1 MQMSSSDQI
10 REKFR
15 ENGYFIAK
23 SIISEKKINAV
34 LETIFR
40 IYFKYNPSSKL
51 RDLQE
56 PWSSDLFHE
65 EIIKFRKSDP
75 KRFSLLYDSTQ
86 TSVSIMELL
95 TSELIAKY
103 SANLLDTKNNELCIT
118 EGMIRMDAPGDKRN
132 IAGWHQ
138 EISYLRNNGLVIWIP
153 LSDITPDL
161 GPLQVCP
168 KSHHEGELKV
178 VQNKNL
184 PGDVSTVSV
193 DEVEPEYIAKYSIMD
208 VEIKKGDVL
217 FFDTELFHRSGVN
230 TSNRMRFSCQVRHA
244 INTAEGFVPFRQTKT
259 YSKFVLDQVIQEHPA
274 FSNNF
279 NPTH

>member
-1 MQMSSSDQI
+1 MSSSDQI

-15 ENGYFIAK
+15 ENGYSVAK
-23 SIISEKKINAV
+23 SIISEKEINAV

-56 PWSSDLFHE
+56 PWNSDLFHE

-86 TSVSIMELL
+86 TSASIMELL

-103 SANLLDTKNNELCIT
+103 SASLLDTKNNELCIT

-161 GPLQVCP
+161 GSLQVCP
-168 KSHHEGELKV
+168 KSHNEGELKV

-184 PGDVSTVSV
+184 SSDVSTVSV
-193 DEVEPEYIAKYSIMD
+193 DEIKPEYIAKYSKMD
-208 VEIKKGDVL
+208 IEIKKGDVL
-217 FFDTELFHRSGVN
+217 FFNTKLFHRSGVN
-230 TSNRMRFSCQVRHA
+230 TSDRIRFSCQIRHA
-244 INTAEGFVPFRQTKT
+244 INTAEDFVPFRETKT
-259 YSKFVLDQVIQEHPA
+259 YNKFGLEQVAQKHPA

-279 NPTH
+279 CPTH

>member
-1 MQMSSSDQI
+1 MSSPDQI
-10 REKFR
+10 MEKFR

-56 PWSSDLFHE
+56 PWNSDLFHE

-184 PGDVSTVSV
+184 PGDASTVSV
-193 DEVEPEYIAKYSIMD
+193 DEVGPEYIAKYSIMD

-259 YSKFVLDQVIQEHPA
+259 YSKSVLDQVIQEHPA

>member
-1 MQMSSSDQI
+1 MSSSDQI

-56 PWSSDLFHE
+56 PWNSDLFHE

-184 PGDVSTVSV
+184 PSGVSNVSD
-193 DEVEPEYIAKYSIMD
+193 DEIEPEYIAKYSIMD
-208 VEIKKGDVL
+208 VDIKKGDVL
-217 FFDTELFHRSGVN
+217 FFNTKLFHRSGVN
-230 TSNRMRFSCQVRHA
+230 TSNRIRFSCNTHHA
-244 INTAEGFVPFRQTKT
+244 ISTAEDFVPFLETKT
-259 YSKFVLDQVIQEHPA
+259 YNKFVLEQVAKKHPA

-279 NPTH
+279 CPTR

>member
-1 MQMSSSDQI
+1 MSSSDQI

-15 ENGYFIAK
+15 ESGYSIAK
-23 SIISEKKINAV
+23 SIISEKEINAV

-56 PWSSDLFHE
+56 PWNSDLFHE
-65 EIIKFRKSDP
+65 ELIKFRKSDP

-86 TSVSIMELL
+86 TSASIMELL

-193 DEVEPEYIAKYSIMD
+193 DEVEPEYIAKYSIID

-230 TSNRMRFSCQVRHA
+230 TSNRIRFSCQIRHA
-244 INTAEGFVPFRQTKT
+244 INTAEDFVPFRQTKT
-259 YSKFVLDQVIQEHPA
+259 YSKSVLDQVIQEHPA

-279 NPTH
+279 TPTH

>member
-1 MQMSSSDQI
+1 MSSSDQI

-56 PWSSDLFHE
+56 PWNSDLFHE

-184 PGDVSTVSV
+184 PDDASTVSV

-244 INTAEGFVPFRQTKT
+244 INTAEDFVPFRQTKT

>member
-1 MQMSSSDQI
+1 MSSSDQI

-15 ENGYFIAK
+15 EDGYFIAK

-56 PWSSDLFHE
+56 PWNSDLFHE

-193 DEVEPEYIAKYSIMD
+193 DEVAPEYIAKYSIMD

-244 INTAEGFVPFRQTKT
+244 INTAEDFVPFRQTKT

>member
-1 MQMSSSDQI
+1 MSSSDQI

-15 ENGYFIAK
+15 ENGYSIAK

-40 IYFKYNPSSKL
+40 IYLKYNPSSKL

-56 PWSSDLFHE
+56 PWNSDLFHE

-138 EISYLRNNGLVIWIP
+138 EISYLRNNGIVIWIP

-230 TSNRMRFSCQVRHA
+230 TSNRMRFSCQIRHA
-244 INTAEGFVPFRQTKT
+244 INTAEDFVPFRQTKT
-259 YSKFVLDQVIQEHPA
+259 YSKSVLDQVIQEHPA

-279 NPTH
+279 TPTH

>member
-1 MQMSSSDQI
+1 MSSSDQI

-15 ENGYFIAK
+15 ENGYSIAK

-56 PWSSDLFHE
+56 PWNSDLFHE

-86 TSVSIMELL
+86 TSASIMELL

-161 GPLQVCP
+161 GSLQVCP
-168 KSHHEGELKV
+168 KSHNEGELKV

-184 PGDVSTVSV
+184 SSDVSTVSV

-230 TSNRMRFSCQVRHA
+230 TSNRIRFSCQIRHA
-244 INTAEGFVPFRQTKT
+244 INTAEDFVPFRQTKT
-259 YSKFVLDQVIQEHPA
+259 YSKSVLDQVIQEHPA

-279 NPTH
+279 TPTH

>member
-1 MQMSSSDQI
+1 MSSSDQI

-15 ENGYFIAK
+15 ENGYSIAK
-23 SIISEKKINAV
+23 SIISEKEINAV

-56 PWSSDLFHE
+56 PWNSDLFHE

-86 TSVSIMELL
+86 TSASIMELL

-103 SANLLDTKNNELCIT
+103 SASLLDTKNNELCIT

-244 INTAEGFVPFRQTKT
+244 INTAEDFVPFRVIKT
-259 YSKFVLDQVIQEHPA
+259 YNKFGLEQVAKKHPA

-279 NPTH
+279 SPTH

>member
-1 MQMSSSDQI
+1 MSSSDQI

-15 ENGYFIAK
+15 ESGYFIAK

-40 IYFKYNPSSKL
+40 IYFRYNPSSKL
-51 RDLQE
+51 HDLQE
-56 PWSSDLFHE
+56 PWNSDLFHE
-65 EIIKFRKSDP
+65 ELIKFRKSDP

-184 PGDVSTVSV
+184 PGDASTVSV
-193 DEVEPEYIAKYSIMD
+193 DEVGPEYIAKYSIMD

-279 NPTH
+279 TPTH

>member
-1 MQMSSSDQI
+1 MSSSDQI

-15 ENGYFIAK
+15 ERGYFIAK

-56 PWSSDLFHE
+56 PWNSDLFHE

-184 PGDVSTVSV
+184 PGDASTVSV
-193 DEVEPEYIAKYSIMD
+193 DEVGPEYIAKYSIMD

-279 NPTH
+279 TPTH

>member
-1 MQMSSSDQI
+1 MSSSDQI

-15 ENGYFIAK
+15 ESGYFIAK

-40 IYFKYNPSSKL
+40 IYFKYNPLSKL

-56 PWSSDLFHE
+56 PWNSDLFHE

-138 EISYLRNNGLVIWIP
+138 EISYLRNNGIVIWIP

-193 DEVEPEYIAKYSIMD
+193 DEINPEYIAKYSKMD
-208 VEIKKGDVL
+208 IEIKKGDVL
-217 FFDTELFHRSGVN
+217 FFNTKLFHRSGVN
-230 TSNRMRFSCQVRHA
+230 TSNRIRFSCQIRHA
-244 INTAEGFVPFRQTKT
+244 INTAEDFVPFRETKT
-259 YSKFVLDQVIQEHPA
+259 YNKFGLEQVITENTLHSQIIFA
-274 FSNNF
+274 
-279 NPTH
+279 PTH

>member
-15 ENGYFIAK
+15 ENGYFIAEQ
-23 SIISEKKINAV
+23 IVSEKKINAV
-34 LETIFR
+34 LENIFR

-51 RDLQE
+51 HELQE
-56 PWSSDLFHE
+56 PWNSDLFHE

-75 KRFSLLYDSTQ
+75 KRFSLLYDSAQ
-86 TSVSIMELL
+86 TCASLIGLL
-95 TSELIAKY
+95 ASESIAKH
-103 SANLLDTKNNELCIT
+103 SANLLGTNNSELSMT
-118 EGMIRMDAPGDKRN
+118 EGMLRMDAPSDKRN
-132 IAGWHQ
+132 FTGWHQ
-138 EISYLRNNGLVIWIP
+138 EISYLRNNGLAVWIP

-184 PGDVSTVSV
+184 PGDISTVSV
-193 DEVEPEYIAKYSIMD
+193 DEVKPEYVAKYSIMD

-217 FFDTELFHRSGVN
+217 LFDTKLFHRSGAN
-230 TSNRMRFSCQVRHA
+230 ISNKIRFSCQTRHA
-244 INTAEGFVPFRQTKT
+244 INTAEDFVPFRETKI
-259 YSKFVLDQVIQEHPA
+259 YNKFVLEQVIQKHPA
-274 FSNNF
+274 FTNNF

>member
-1 MQMSSSDQI
+1 MSSSDQI

-56 PWSSDLFHE
+56 PWNSDLFHE

-184 PGDVSTVSV
+184 PGDASTVSV
-193 DEVEPEYIAKYSIMD
+193 DEVGPEYIAKYSIMD

-244 INTAEGFVPFRQTKT
+244 INTAEDFVPFRQTKT
-259 YSKFVLDQVIQEHPA
+259 YSKSVLDQVIQEHPA

-279 NPTH
+279 TPTH

>member
-1 MQMSSSDQI
+1 MSSSDQI

-56 PWSSDLFHE
+56 PWNSDLFHE

-161 GPLQVCP
+161 GSLQVCP
-168 KSHHEGELKV
+168 KSHNEGELKV

-184 PGDVSTVSV
+184 SSDVSTVSV
-193 DEVEPEYIAKYSIMD
+193 DEIKPEYIAKYSKMD
-208 VEIKKGDVL
+208 IEIKKGDVL
-217 FFDTELFHRSGVN
+217 FFNTKLFHRSGVN
-230 TSNRMRFSCQVRHA
+230 TSNRIRFSCQIRHA
-244 INTAEGFVPFRQTKT
+244 INTAEDFVPFRETKT
-259 YSKFVLDQVIQEHPA
+259 YNKFGLEQVAQKHPA

-279 NPTH
+279 CPTH

>member
-1 MQMSSSDQI
+1 MSSSDQI

-34 LETIFR
+34 LETVFR
-40 IYFKYNPSSKL
+40 IYFRYNPSSKL

-56 PWSSDLFHE
+56 PWNSDLFHE
-65 EIIKFRKSDP
+65 ELIKFRKSDP

-86 TSVSIMELL
+86 TSASIMELL

-161 GPLQVCP
+161 GSLQVCP
-168 KSHHEGELKV
+168 KSHNEGELKV

-184 PGDVSTVSV
+184 SSDVSTVSV
-193 DEVEPEYIAKYSIMD
+193 DEIKPEYIAKYSKMD
-208 VEIKKGDVL
+208 IEIKKGDVL
-217 FFDTELFHRSGVN
+217 FFNTKLFHRSGVN
-230 TSNRMRFSCQVRHA
+230 TSDRIRFSCQIRHA
-244 INTAEGFVPFRQTKT
+244 INTAEDFVPFRETKT
-259 YSKFVLDQVIQEHPA
+259 YNKFGLEQVAQKHPA
-274 FSNNF
+274 FSNNIC
-279 NPTH
+279 PTH

>member
-1 MQMSSSDQI
+1 MSSSDQI

-103 SANLLDTKNNELCIT
+103 SASLLDTKNNELCIT

-184 PGDVSTVSV
+184 PGDASTVSV
-193 DEVEPEYIAKYSIMD
+193 DEVGPEYIAKYSIMD

-244 INTAEGFVPFRQTKT
+244 INTAEDFVPFRQTKT

-279 NPTH
+279 TPTH

>member
-1 MQMSSSDQI
+1 MSSSDQI

-15 ENGYFIAK
+15 ERGYFIAK

-56 PWSSDLFHE
+56 PWNSDLFHE

-193 DEVEPEYIAKYSIMD
+193 DEVGPEYIAKYSIMD

-244 INTAEGFVPFRQTKT
+244 INTAEDFVPFRQTKT

-279 NPTH
+279 TPTH

>member
-1 MQMSSSDQI
+1 MSSSDQI

-15 ENGYFIAK
+15 ESGYFIAK

-56 PWSSDLFHE
+56 PWNSDLFHE

-193 DEVEPEYIAKYSIMD
+193 DEVAPEYIAKYSIMD

-230 TSNRMRFSCQVRHA
+230 TSNRMRFSCQIRHA
-244 INTAEGFVPFRQTKT
+244 INTAEDFVPFRQTKT
-259 YSKFVLDQVIQEHPA
+259 YSKSVLDQVIQEHPA

-279 NPTH
+279 TPTH

>member
-1 MQMSSSDQI
+1 MSSSDQI

-15 ENGYFIAK
+15 ESGYFIAK

>member
-1 MQMSSSDQI
+1 MSSSDQI

-15 ENGYFIAK
+15 ESGYFIAK

-56 PWSSDLFHE
+56 PWNSDLFHE

-138 EISYLRNNGLVIWIP
+138 EISYLRNSGLVIWIP

-193 DEVEPEYIAKYSIMD
+193 DEVGPEYIAKYSIMD

-279 NPTH
+279 TPTH

>member
-1 MQMSSSDQI
+1 MSSSDQI

-15 ENGYFIAK
+15 ERGYFIAK

-56 PWSSDLFHE
+56 PWNSDLFHE

-138 EISYLRNNGLVIWIP
+138 EISYLRNSGLVIWIP

-193 DEVEPEYIAKYSIMD
+193 DEVGPEYIAKYSIMD

-230 TSNRMRFSCQVRHA
+230 TSNRMRFSCQIRHA
-244 INTAEGFVPFRQTKT
+244 INTAEDFVPFRQTKT

>member
-1 MQMSSSDQI
+1 MSSSDQI

-56 PWSSDLFHE
+56 PWNSDLFHE

-244 INTAEGFVPFRQTKT
+244 INTAEDFVPFRQTKT

-279 NPTH
+279 TPTH

>member
-1 MQMSSSDQI
+1 MSSSDQI

-56 PWSSDLFHE
+56 PWNSDLFHE

-86 TSVSIMELL
+86 TSASVMELL

-168 KSHHEGELKV
+168 KSHNEGELKV

-230 TSNRMRFSCQVRHA
+230 TSNRIRFSCQIRHA
-244 INTAEGFVPFRQTKT
+244 INTAEDFVPFRQTKT
-259 YSKFVLDQVIQEHPA
+259 YSKSVLDQVIQEHPA

-279 NPTH
+279 TPTH

>member
-1 MQMSSSDQI
+1 MSSSDQI

-15 ENGYFIAK
+15 ESGYFIAK

-56 PWSSDLFHE
+56 PWNSDLFHE

-184 PGDVSTVSV
+184 PGDASTVSV
-193 DEVEPEYIAKYSIMD
+193 DEVGPEYIAKYSIMD

>member
-1 MQMSSSDQI
+1 MSSSDQI

-15 ENGYFIAK
+15 ESGYFIAK

-138 EISYLRNNGLVIWIP
+138 EISYLRNNGIVIWIP

-184 PGDVSTVSV
+184 PGDASTVSV
-193 DEVEPEYIAKYSIMD
+193 DEVGPEYIAKYSIMD

>member
-1 MQMSSSDQI
+1 MSSSDQI

-15 ENGYFIAK
+15 ENGYSIAK
-23 SIISEKKINAV
+23 SIISEKEINAV

-56 PWSSDLFHE
+56 PWNSDLFHE

-86 TSVSIMELL
+86 TSVSLMELL

-193 DEVEPEYIAKYSIMD
+193 DEVAPEYIAKYSIMD

-230 TSNRMRFSCQVRHA
+230 TSNRMRFSCQIRHA
-244 INTAEGFVPFRQTKT
+244 INTAEDFVPFRQTKT
-259 YSKFVLDQVIQEHPA
+259 YSKSVLDQVIQEHPA

-279 NPTH
+279 TPTH

>member
-1 MQMSSSDQI
+1 MSSSDQI

-40 IYFKYNPSSKL
+40 IYFRYNPSSKL

-56 PWSSDLFHE
+56 PWNSDLFHE

-244 INTAEGFVPFRQTKT
+244 INTAEDFVPFRQTKT
-259 YSKFVLDQVIQEHPA
+259 YSKSVLDQVIQEHPA

-279 NPTH
+279 TPTH

>member
-1 MQMSSSDQI
+1 MSSSDQI

-23 SIISEKKINAV
+23 SIISEKKISAV

-56 PWSSDLFHE
+56 PWNSDLFHE

-193 DEVEPEYIAKYSIMD
+193 DEVAPEYIAKYSIMD

-244 INTAEGFVPFRQTKT
+244 INTAEDFVPFRQTKT

-279 NPTH
+279 TPTH

>member
-1 MQMSSSDQI
+1 MSSSDQI

-56 PWSSDLFHE
+56 PWNSDLFHE

-86 TSVSIMELL
+86 TSASVMELL

-161 GPLQVCP
+161 GSLQVCP
-168 KSHHEGELKV
+168 KSHNEGELKV

-184 PGDVSTVSV
+184 SSDVSTVSV
-193 DEVEPEYIAKYSIMD
+193 DEIKPEYIAKYSKMD
-208 VEIKKGDVL
+208 IEIKKGDVL
-217 FFDTELFHRSGVN
+217 FFNTKLFHRSGVN
-230 TSNRMRFSCQVRHA
+230 TSDRIRFSCQIRHA
-244 INTAEGFVPFRQTKT
+244 INTAEDFVPFRETKT
-259 YSKFVLDQVIQEHPA
+259 YNKFGLEQVAQKHPA

-279 NPTH
+279 CPTH

>member
-1 MQMSSSDQI
+1 MSSSDQI

-15 ENGYFIAK
+15 ENGYSIAK
-23 SIISEKKINAV
+23 SIISEKEINAV

-56 PWSSDLFHE
+56 PWNSDLFHE

-86 TSVSIMELL
+86 TSASIMELL

-184 PGDVSTVSV
+184 PDDASTVSV

-244 INTAEGFVPFRQTKT
+244 INTAEDFVPFRQTKT

-279 NPTH
+279 TPTH

>member
-1 MQMSSSDQI
+1 MSSSDQI

-15 ENGYFIAK
+15 ESGYFIAK

-56 PWSSDLFHE
+56 PWNSDLFHE

-138 EISYLRNNGLVIWIP
+138 EISYLRNSGLVIWIP

-184 PGDVSTVSV
+184 PGDASTVSV
-193 DEVEPEYIAKYSIMD
+193 DEVGPEYIAKYSIMD

-244 INTAEGFVPFRQTKT
+244 INTAEDFVPFRQTKT

-279 NPTH
+279 TPTH

>member
-1 MQMSSSDQI
+1 MSSSDQI

-40 IYFKYNPSSKL
+40 IYFRYNPSSKL
-51 RDLQE
+51 HDLQE
-56 PWSSDLFHE
+56 PWNSDLFHE
-65 EIIKFRKSDP
+65 ELIKFRKSDP

-86 TSVSIMELL
+86 TSASIMELL

-103 SANLLDTKNNELCIT
+103 SANLLDTKNNELCVT

-184 PGDVSTVSV
+184 PDDASTVSV

-230 TSNRMRFSCQVRHA
+230 TSNRMRFSCQIRHA
-244 INTAEGFVPFRQTKT
+244 INTAEDFVPFRQTKT
-259 YSKFVLDQVIQEHPA
+259 YSKSVLDQVIQEHPA

-279 NPTH
+279 TPTH

>member
-1 MQMSSSDQI
+1 MSSSDQI

-15 ENGYFIAK
+15 ESGYFIAK

-56 PWSSDLFHE
+56 PWNSDLFHE

-230 TSNRMRFSCQVRHA
+230 TSNRMRFSCQIRHA
-244 INTAEGFVPFRQTKT
+244 INTAEDFVPFRQTKT

-279 NPTH
+279 TPTH